1 MVIELDKLFYDA
13 LQADETLMT
22 TVGGRIVSTCF
33 EVGPDEKDNTPL
45 PCIIVTDDGLTN
57 NQQTKDNVWEAG
69 EDRVQAS
76 VEVDATSPKQVK
88 QLIRMVRKA
97 INNYVTSQYTQG
109 ADIPNL
115 QSVQTNGVAW
125 DWMKPCY
132 HSTVSYQCD
141 VDNGLYDDE
150 QESNSDI

>member
-57 NQQTKDNVWEAG
+57 DQQTKDNVWEAD

-76 VEVDATSPKQVK
+76 VEVDGTSPKQVK
-88 QLIRMVRKA
+88 HLVRMVRKV
-97 INNYVTSQYTQG
+97 INNYVTSLYAQG
-109 ADIPNL
+109 EYIPNL
-115 QSVQTNGVAW
+115 KQVQTNGVAW

-141 VDNGLYDDE
+141 VDNGLYNDE

>member
-1 MVIELDKLFYDA
+1 MKELDEILYDA
-13 LQADETLMT
+13 IRASEEIMQA
-22 TVGGRIVSTCF
+22 VGDRVVSTCF
-33 EVGPDEKDNTPL
+33 EVGPDDLDNTDL

-88 QLIRMVRKA
+88 RLIRMVRKS
-97 INNYVTSQYTQG
+97 INNYITTLYTQG
-109 ADIPNL
+109 EDIPNL

-141 VDNGLYDDE
+141 VENGLYDDE
-150 QESNSDI
+150 QEE